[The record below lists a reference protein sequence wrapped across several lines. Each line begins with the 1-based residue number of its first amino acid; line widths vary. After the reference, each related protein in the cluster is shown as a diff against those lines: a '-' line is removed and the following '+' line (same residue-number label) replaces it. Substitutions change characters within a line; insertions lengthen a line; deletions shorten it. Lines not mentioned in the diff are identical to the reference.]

1 MSEPDLTPLAIE
13 LGVSAETLAA
23 LAITR
28 TDDEYRIPERDATG
42 EIIGTQRRLPSG
54 KKIMVTGGHRG
65 LTYTYPLNAYAGTAE
80 DNPVFVVEGMS
91 DTAAGIEIGVDIVGR
106 PSATGGVSHLS
117 ALLKDRHVCILA
129 ENDDAGRN
137 GAKSVA
143 EGIYPAVASVRI
155 VNPPEGAKD
164 LREWFATP
172 AGPDRDELLALA
184 RSVDP
189 MPEPGKPKERR
200 LIVRKSSAID
210 DDGIKYLWRRR
221 FAAGAINIIFSR
233 PGAGK
238 STIAADLAAR
248 VSKGQHWPDGAPC
261 ERGSVLYVKGEG
273 TDASIRDRLKQAGAE
288 LSKVAIIGR
297 ADAEDDESPMID
309 LGTDDA
315 NLLALPMTEYGDVR
329 LIIIDTLDSLYPS
342 MRMIDNAD
350 IRKRLWP
357 MQELAETWGVCVLV
371 LAHTNKGGYADPL
384 DRLSGGRAIGGA
396 ARSVW
401 YLGRE
406 DREEDVHYLASV
418 KVNDFRPE
426 PTIAY
431 SIVGTGPDTPG
442 SIRWG
447 DTSELSAWDLDNPP
461 KREAGSKAEACTA
474 WMLDRLAA
482 GPVENNTFK
491 REASAA
497 GFGEYVAKK
506 AKTETGA
513 TTRAAKGAFPTVY
526 YVCLPDQNP
535 PDLTPEE
542 VACVA

>member
-1 MSEPDLTPLAIE
+1 MSEPDLTPLAVE
-13 LGVSAETLAA
+13 LGVSVETLAA

-28 TDDEYRIPERDATG
+28 VDGEYHIPERDAAG
-42 EIIGTQRRLPSG
+42 VIVGTQRRMDSG
-54 KKIMVTGGHRG
+54 KKIMVKGGHRG

-80 DNPVFVVEGMS
+80 DDPVFIVEGMS
-91 DTAAGIEIGVDIVGR
+91 DAAAGIEIGVDIVGR
-106 PSATGGVSHLS
+106 PSCTGGVTHLS

-129 ENDDAGRN
+129 ENDDAGRD

-155 VNPPEGAKD
+155 VSPPEGAKD
-164 LREWFATP
+164 LREWHATP

-200 LIVRKSSAID
+200 LIVRKSDTID
-210 DDGIKYLWRRR
+210 DDGTSYLWRRR
-221 FAAGAINIIFSR
+221 FAKGALNIVFSR

-248 VSKGQHWPDGAPC
+248 VSKGMHWPDGAPC

-273 TDASIRDRLKQAGAE
+273 TDASIRDRLRQAGAD
-288 LSKVAIIGR
+288 LPKVAIIGR

-342 MRMIDNAD
+342 MRMIDNAN
-350 IRKRLWP
+350 IRKCLWP

-418 KVNDFRPE
+418 KVNDYRPE

-431 SIVGTGPDTPG
+431 TIVGTGPDTPG

-447 DTSELSAWDLDNPP
+447 DASELSAWDLDNPP
-461 KREAGSKAEACTA
+461 KRDAGSKAEACEA
-474 WMLDRLAA
+474 WVLQRLAD
-482 GPVENNTFK
+482 GPVENNQFK
-491 REASAA
+491 REASALDY
-497 GFGEYVAKK
+497 GDFVLRK
-506 AKTETGA
+506 AKGQVDA
-513 TTRAAKGAFPTVY
+513 TTRPAKGSAPPTY
-526 YVCLPDQNP
+526 YVCLPGQDP
-535 PDLTPEE
+535 PVSTTAEA
-542 VACVA
+542 VSAA